1 MSDPRR
7 DAGVPGRRS
16 SIRRPGSRSRRVF
29 ATLWIVLTLGAPTL
43 APACSPSA
51 GERRSD
57 PFTVYTAAS
66 VTRPIRA
73 VLDSFALG
81 TGARYE
87 QESAASLELVRR
99 VTELHATPD
108 VIALA
113 DPDLFPSLLEPRHT
127 TWYAL
132 FGRNRIVIAFTSESR
147 GAADINADNWWQ
159 VLARPDVHVG
169 RADPN
174 TDPSGYRTL
183 LVWQLAARHY
193 RVPDMEARML
203 RAAPARNVRP
213 READQVA
220 LLQAGELD
228 YIWTYQNLAALMGL
242 RYLKLPDDVDLGSP
256 ADSTA
261 YRAASTRVLGM
272 RAGDTLTIRGRP
284 ILFGVTVPTA
294 APHPEVAQRFVAYLL
309 SPEGRRILR
318 HEHFDA
324 VDAPALVGSSLPA
337 AVRRP

>member
-1 MSDPRR
+1 MSMLRPHPVSALCGVLFVLSACRR
-7 DAGVPGRRS
+7 GDAARDD
-16 SIRRPGSRSRRVF
+16 
-29 ATLWIVLTLGAPTL
+29 AP
-43 APACSPSA
+43 
-51 GERRSD
+51 
-57 PFTVYTAAS
+57 FVVYTAAS

-73 VLDSFALG
+73 VLDSFATR

-99 VTELHATPD
+99 VTELHVTPD
-108 VIALA
+108 VMALA
-113 DPDLFPSLLEPRHT
+113 DPDLFPSLLEPQHT
-127 TWYAL
+127 TWHAL
-132 FGRNRIVIAFTSESR
+132 FGRNRIVIAFTPRSR

-159 VLARPDVHVG
+159 VLARPGVQVG

-193 RVPDMEARML
+193 GIADLEARML

-228 YIWTYQNLAALMGL
+228 YIWTYENLAAMMSLPY
-242 RYLKLPDDVDLGSP
+242 RKLPDDVDLGSP
-256 ADSTA
+256 ADSPA
-261 YRAASTRVLGM
+261 YATASTRVLGK
-272 RAGDTLTIRGRP
+272 RAGDTLVVRGRP
-284 ILFGVTVPTA
+284 ILFGVTVPTG
-294 APHPEVAQRFVAYLL
+294 APHGALAERFVAYLL

-318 HEHFDA
+318 REHFDA
-324 VDAPALVGSSLPA
+324 LDAPALVGTTIPVAL
-337 AVRRP
+337 RRP